1 MPKGLENKLLL
12 KRKLLSTRDMI
23 KGVLES
29 PLANDLSIKEKKI
42 YSSWLTNT
50 EELINICIERN
61 KF

>member
-42 YSSWLTNT
+42 YQSWLDNT
-50 EELINICIERN
+50 EELIKICVERN

>member
-23 KGVLES
+23 KGVLDS
-29 PLANDLSIKEKKI
+29 PVANSLSIKEKKI
-42 YSSWLTNT
+42 YASWLSNT
-50 EELINICIERN
+50 EEIIKICEERN

>member
-1 MPKGLENKLLL
+1 MSKGLEGKLLL

-29 PLANDLSIKEKKI
+29 PVANDLSIKEKKI
-42 YSSWLTNT
+42 YNSWLANT
-50 EELINICIERN
+50 EEIIKICEERN